1 MEYIETEMRKRR
13 GGAAQQDDEDEDDKK
28 DNRGLVDIYEELYRI
43 PDRLKVPLLFELL
56 QKCHYIDT
64 FHVIKKGE
72 QKPVQEGNVQLS
84 TQMLTAIPE
93 VDLGIE

>member
-28 DNRGLVDIYEELYRI
+28 GNRGLVDIYEELYRI

-56 QKCHYIDT
+56 HYIDI
-64 FHVIKKGE
+64 FCVIKRENRSQYRKE
-72 QKPVQEGNVQLS
+72 MCNYQHKC
-84 TQMLTAIPE
+84 
-93 VDLGIE
+93 